1 MSAPLPPSAV
11 PTPTRRSRLRRLAPG
26 VGAALL
32 LLAVAGCDAATSDVA
47 EQTPPRAE
55 TSPRTEPSPGGG
67 TRTPRPA
74 PAPDAPA
81 RITGNPGTQVRTT
94 LAAAVTALPVAPERR
109 TGYDRDLFVHWSD
122 ADRNG
127 CDTRDEV
134 LITQNRAPGARLAP
148 GCAVVGG
155 RWHSYYDQ
163 ETTTNPS
170 DFDIDHLV
178 PLAEAWDSGAHGWSP
193 QRREAFANDLG
204 DRRALIAVSA
214 SSNRTKSDADP
225 AQWMPAYKSCVYVSS
240 WVAIKVRWGLSV
252 DPVEQRTLTRY
263 ADGCGTRRLT
273 VRLARLRGD
282 AVADARPSDAGAMPA
297 APATP
302 TRTPAPSPPAG
313 SGAGAGAGGLD
324 PRFDYC
330 TSAIAAGYGPY
341 VRGRDPEYDWYR
353 DGDGD
358 GTVCE
363 S

>member
-1 MSAPLPPSAV
+1 MPAPRDSSALP
-11 PTPTRRSRLRRLAPG
+11 TSRLLP
-26 VGAALL
+26 VLAALL
-32 LLAVAGCDAATSDVA
+32 AVLLLAGCT
-47 EQTPPRAE
+47 
-55 TSPRTEPSPGGG
+55 TSPTE
-67 TRTPRPA
+67 TVDRATPRPA
-74 PAPDAPA
+74 DSTGEPARSKSARPAPGKTEPSRSASSAPA
-81 RITGNPGTQVRTT
+81 QLDGRPGSQVRTT
-94 LAAAVTALPVAPERR
+94 LGAAVAALPVAPERR
-109 TGYDRDLFVHWSD
+109 TGYDRDLFAHWSD

-148 GCAVVGG
+148 GCTVVAGE
-155 RWHSYYDQ
+155 WSSYYDQ
-163 ETTTNPS
+163 VTTTTAS
-170 DFDIDHLV
+170 AFDIDHLV
-178 PLAEAWDSGAHGWSP
+178 PLAEAWDSGAHAWSAD
-193 QRREAFANDLG
+193 RREAFANDLG

-225 AQWMPAYKSCVYVSS
+225 TEWMPAYKACVYVSS

-252 DPVEQRTLTRY
+252 DPAEQQTLARY
-263 ADGCGTRRLT
+263 ADRCGKRRLT
-273 VRLARLRGD
+273 VRIAELRGS
-282 AVADARPSDAGAMPA
+282 AVADSRPSDASGLPA
-297 APATP
+297 QEV
-302 TRTPAPSPPAG
+302 APSPTRAPGGTG
-313 SGAGAGAGGLD
+313 SSGSSGGGVD